1 FEVRL
6 DGNPVAVHSRAVQSL
21 LAFLALSAGT
31 AHRRERLAGLMWPDA
46 EDDSAR
52 ASLRQGLWRV
62 RKALE
67 AHLPP
72 GVQYLLADD
81 LTVAFN
87 PTAPAWLDVAV
98 LEQPPNGA
106 APTERLK
113 EAAAVYR
120 GSCYRTSTTSGSCAS
135 ANGWRRSSTAR

>member
-62 RKALE
+62 RMALE

-87 PTAPAWLDVAV
+87 PMSPVWLDVGM
-98 LEQPPNGA
+98 LDQPPNGTA
-106 APTERLK
+106 STARLK
-113 EAAAVYR
+113 GAVAVYR
-120 GSCYRTSTTSGSCAS
+120 VELLPGF
-135 ANGWRRSSTAR
+135 